1 MTSAYPL
8 QWPDGWKRTSDGA
21 RKNYGPFKTTFDKAR
36 RDLYDELRLLGAS
49 SVTVSSNIPLR
60 LDGHPRA
67 DVGRMRISD
76 PGVAVYFTLRGKQMA
91 MARDAYWT
99 VHDNLRSI
107 GLAIE
112 HLRGMERHGGGS
124 MMERAF
130 EGFAALPEPGNASHR
145 RKWWQVFDFQQD
157 PSKVAPMGIGAAA
170 TLAGCEAAYLAKART
185 AHPDAGGSHEQ
196 MAELNAAIAEARKV
210 LAA

>member
-8 QWPDGWKRTSDGA
+8 QWPEGWKRTSDGA

-67 DVGRMRISD
+67 DVGRMRITD

-145 RKWWQVFDFQQD
+145 RQWYQALGYSIPDGLTIKECTDRYRE
-157 PSKVAPMGIGAAA
+157 
-170 TLAGCEAAYLAKART
+170 LARER
-185 AHPDAGGSHEQ
+185 HPDNGGTHEQ
-196 MAELNAAIAEARKV
+196 MAELNAAIAEARKA